1 MSDMKNALD
10 GINIRLAITEEIN
23 SDLEDIATETIQ
35 SKIQR
40 EREV

>member
-10 GINIRLAITEEIN
+10 GINIRLDITEEIN
-23 SDLEDIATETIQ
+23 SDLEDIATETIR